1 MPSII
6 LKAFMTPTIQ
16 KVVKIRLNGLFNTI
30 NPKPKRSPRFIRYA
44 SDQITKIKAI
54 KI

>member
-1 MPSII
+1 MQLSANICTT
-6 LKAFMTPTIQ
+6 MQ
-16 KVVKIRLNGLFNTI
+16 KVVKIRLNGLFNII

-44 SDQITKIKAI
+44 SDQITKTKAI